1 MNGVRIVLM
10 LLAVLE
16 VVVALLMI
24 VVILMQ
30 QSKAGGGLGAIG
42 GEATESIV
50 GAGAGNV
57 LTRTTVILAAIFL
70 GTTLCMAVIT
80 GRLYSSSS
88 VAESLVG
95 PQSVP
100 ELSAPEEPAEEGAEA
115 LAEDAPVTEGDEP
128 QAVVEDEAAEGED
141 GGEDAGETATQE

>member
-1 MNGVRIVLM
+1 
-10 LLAVLE
+10 
-16 VVVALLMI
+16 
-24 VVILMQ
+24 
-30 QSKAGGGLGAIG
+30 
-42 GEATESIV
+42 
-50 GAGAGNV
+50 
-57 LTRTTVILAAIFL
+57 
-70 GTTLCMAVIT
+70 
-80 GRLYSSSS
+80 
-88 VAESLVG
+88 VG